1 MSAQEVNGQGMSF
14 QQGSAWPRVAIAAA
28 PLIAMCAGL
37 LVLGDP
43 AQRLVGT
50 LAILGAGFLALIWA
64 ERTLRYL
71 PSMRTTTVAILL
83 AAACMRLL
91 LLALPATLSN
101 DTLRYRWDGRVVAAG
116 FNPYRLAPDA
126 PQLAPLRDELW
137 ERMPH
142 REVATVYPPLALA
155 AFALASKLPA
165 PLLALKVMFSAADLL
180 ICALLLALAQRL
192 ALPPSRVLWYA
203 WNPLVL
209 IETAGMG
216 HLDALAVAGC
226 VAAVYFLVR
235 SRSAAAG
242 AAATLGILAKLGPVI
257 ALPLWARESA
267 KPWRF
272 LAIPLFL
279 IALATLPIV
288 HHGPPSGL
296 VTYGVSWEFN
306 GPVYE
311 PLWRLIEQTDLANWI
326 IHRLDKVKE
335 RNGNHDFWNLFYP
348 YVYSQLLA
356 KLALAVG
363 MLTVVVVSWRTRR
376 RVLTTVSTTVAATG
390 VLFGGFLL
398 LSATVYPWY
407 LLWVLPWAA
416 LARHRA
422 WLLLSA
428 LLLLSYLPQHRP
440 VALTP
445 WVFVIIWLPFFIL
458 LLREP
463 RWSTD

>member
-1 MSAQEVNGQGMSF
+1 
-14 QQGSAWPRVAIAAA
+14 
-28 PLIAMCAGL
+28 MCAGL
-37 LVLGDP
+37 LALGDP
-43 AQRLVGT
+43 VQRLESC
-50 LAILGAGFLALIWA
+50 LALLGGGFLALIWA
-64 ERTLRYL
+64 ERRLRAL
-71 PSMRTTTVAILL
+71 PSARSTTLAILL
-83 AAACMRLL
+83 SATCMRLL
-91 LLALPATLSN
+91 LLALPATLSD

-116 FNPYRLAPDA
+116 FNPYQLAPDA
-126 PQLAPLRDELW
+126 AQLEPLRDELW
-137 ERMPH
+137 QRMPH

-155 AFALASKLPA
+155 TFALASKSPA
-165 PLLALKVMFSAADLL
+165 PLLALKVLFSAADLL

-192 ALPPSRVLWYA
+192 ALPTSRVLWYA

-216 HLDALAVAGC
+216 HLDALAVAGG

-242 AAATLGILAKLGPVI
+242 MAATLGILAKLGPLV
-257 ALPLWARESA
+257 ALPLWAREST

-272 LAIPLFL
+272 LALPACL
-279 IALATLPIV
+279 IALATVPIMR
-288 HHGPPSGL
+288 HGPPSGL

-311 PLWRLIEQTDLANWI
+311 PLWRLIEQADLADWI
-326 IHRLDKVKE
+326 IGKLDTIKE
-335 RNGNHDFWNLFYP
+335 QNGHHDFWNLFYP

-376 RVLTTVSTTVAATG
+376 RVLTTVSTVVAATG
-390 VLFGGFLL
+390 VLFGGLFL

-416 LARHRA
+416 LARQRA

-440 VALTP
+440 VALMP
-445 WVFVIIWLPFFIL
+445 WLFVAIWLPFFLL

>member
-1 MSAQEVNGQGMSF
+1 MPEQNQTRP
-14 QQGSAWPRVAIAAA
+14 GSHVHGRSPQLRVAVAAI
-28 PLIAMCAGL
+28 PLIAMCVGL
-37 LVLGDP
+37 LLLGDP
-43 AQRLVGT
+43 VQRLEAT
-50 LAILGAGFLALIWA
+50 LTILGAGFVALLWA
-64 ERTLRYL
+64 ERSLRNL
-71 PSMRTTTVAILL
+71 PSVRSTTIAILL
-83 AAACMRLL
+83 AAAAMRML
-91 LLALPATLSN
+91 LLAVPATLSQ

-126 PQLAPLRDELW
+126 PELAALRDDLW
-137 ERMPH
+137 EAMPH

-155 AFALASKLPA
+155 CFALAAKLPA
-165 PLLALKVMFSAADLL
+165 SLLVLKILFSAADLL

-192 ALPPSRVLWYA
+192 ELPTARVLWYA

-235 SRSAAAG
+235 ARCASAGLAAS
-242 AAATLGILAKLGPVI
+242 LGILAKLGPLV
-257 ALPLWARESA
+257 ALPLWFRHSQRR
-267 KPWRF
+267 WRF
-272 LAIPLFL
+272 LALPLCL
-279 IALATLPIV
+279 IAVAAIPITSGGLP
-288 HHGPPSGL
+288 PGL

-306 GPVYE
+306 GPLYE
-311 PLWRLIEQTDLANWI
+311 PLWRLIEQSGLDTWLAQVLD
-326 IHRLDKVKE
+326 RLKE
-335 RNGNHDFWNLFYP
+335 RNENHDFWNLFYP
-348 YVYSQLLA
+348 YLYPRLLA

-363 MLTVVVVSWRTRR
+363 MLTVVAVSWRTRR
-376 RVLTTVSTTVAATG
+376 RLRATVSTVVAATG
-390 VLFGGFLL
+390 VLFGGLFI

-416 LARHRA
+416 LARQRA
-422 WLLLSA
+422 WLALSA

-440 VALTP
+440 LELMPWIFVA
-445 WVFVIIWLPFFIL
+445 IWLPFFLL